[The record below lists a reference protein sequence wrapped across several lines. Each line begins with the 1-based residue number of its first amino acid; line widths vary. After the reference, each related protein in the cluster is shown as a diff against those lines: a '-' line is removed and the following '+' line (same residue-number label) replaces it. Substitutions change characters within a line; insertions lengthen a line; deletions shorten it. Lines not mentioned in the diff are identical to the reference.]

1 MEKSGAKIAICPG
14 SFDPVTIGHM
24 DIINRA
30 RKIFDHII
38 VAVLVNPEKHAAFT
52 LEERIDLLKRCTK
65 GMDDI
70 EVVGFDGL
78 LADYAKIRNAT
89 AIVKGLRAMSDFEY
103 EFQMAL
109 INKKLNPDL
118 ETVYL
123 NTTAENMFL
132 SSSGVKQVA
141 SFGGDISNF
150 VPECIL
156 DDIKERLCTGGKK
169 NERG

>member
-1 MEKSGAKIAICPG
+1 VKTAICPG
-14 SFDPVTIGHM
+14 SFDPVTLGHM

-30 RKIFDHII
+30 RKLFDHTI
-38 VAVLVNPEKHAAFT
+38 VAVLVNPKKHTIFT
-52 LEERIDLLKRCTK
+52 VEERINMLKCCTQ
-65 GMDDI
+65 GMKDV

-78 LADYAKIRNAT
+78 IADYARVRNAA
-89 AIVKGLRAMSDFEY
+89 AIVRGLRAMSDFEY

-109 INKKLNPDL
+109 FNKKLNPGV

-141 SFGGDISNF
+141 YFGGDISNF

-156 DDIKERLCTGGKK
+156 QDIEQRLCIGGKQK
-169 NERG
+169 

>member
-1 MEKSGAKIAICPG
+1 MKTAICPG
-14 SFDPVTIGHM
+14 SFDPVTLGHM

-30 RKIFDHII
+30 RKIFDHTI
-38 VAVLVNPEKHAAFT
+38 VAVLVNPEKHTAFT
-52 LEERIDLLKRCTK
+52 VEERINMLKRCTQ
-65 GMDDI
+65 GMEDV
-70 EVVGFDGL
+70 EVAGFDGL
-78 LADYAKIRNAT
+78 IADYARIRDAT

-109 INKKLNPDL
+109 FNKKLNPEL
-118 ETVYL
+118 ETIYL

-141 SFGGDISNF
+141 CFGGDISNF

-156 DDIKERLCTGGKK
+156 QDIEQRLCAGGKQK
-169 NERG
+169 

>member
-1 MEKSGAKIAICPG
+1 M
-14 SFDPVTIGHM
+14 TLGHM

-30 RKIFDHII
+30 RKLFDHTI
-38 VAVLVNPEKHAAFT
+38 VAVLVNPAKNTAFSV
-52 LEERIDLLKRCTK
+52 EERIGMLRRCTA
-65 GMDDI
+65 GMDDV
-70 EVVGFDGL
+70 EVAAFDGL
-78 LADYAKIRNAT
+78 IADYARIRDAA

-103 EFQMAL
+103 EFQMSL
-109 INKKLNPDL
+109 VNKKLNPQL
-118 ETVYL
+118 ETVFL

-156 DDIKERLCTGGKK
+156 GDIERRLCTGGKQ